1 MNEKQFII
9 VLDDT
14 NLKNILPD
22 SDEYVFVTS
31 YLATEQALRHNK
43 PRIVTNSLAHA
54 SFDLINDGY
63 KLYVYTYAAGLVEF
77 HPGMKNSHDKDIRF
91 GHNIRKLI
99 IAGAFDEDL
108 KINRNIYKV

>member
-1 MNEKQFII
+1 MNKKEFII

-14 NLKNILPD
+14 DLRNVLPNYN
-22 SDEYVFVTS
+22 EFVFVTS
-31 YLATEQALRHNK
+31 YLATEQALRYNK

-54 SFDLINDGY
+54 SFDLLNNGY
-63 KLYVYTYAAGLVEF
+63 TLYVYTHAAGLVEF

-108 KINRNIYKV
+108 KINRNNL

>member
-14 NLKNILPD
+14 NLKNILPY

-63 KLYVYTYAAGLVEF
+63 KLYVYTYAGGLVEF
-77 HPGMKNSHDKDIRF
+77 CPGMKNSHNKDISF

-108 KINRNIYKV
+108 KINRNI